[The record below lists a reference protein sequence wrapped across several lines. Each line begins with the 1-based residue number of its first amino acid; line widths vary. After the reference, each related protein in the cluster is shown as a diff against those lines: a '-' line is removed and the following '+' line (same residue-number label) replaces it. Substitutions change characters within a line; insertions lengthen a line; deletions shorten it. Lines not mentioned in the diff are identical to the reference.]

1 MEIVDGKVQLLVD
14 LEIEESESETN
25 QESEYNMMSIT
36 VFNKAHLDALCLH

>member
-36 VFNKAHLDALCLH
+36 VFNINPP